1 VSNRGLTL
9 AETLL
14 AVGLAV
20 VLVLLVMALALA
32 ASNANQKGSDSL
44 TANGVLQGKLEEF
57 IYSLPPS
64 TDSFWTQ
71 TSFASPYQQDS
82 QVLSGTQY
90 FRAIYLSD
98 SPAAAGGTKV
108 LTARVSWQGG
118 TQGRMGQGS
127 QTTSVTRLIY
137 AR

>member
-1 VSNRGLTL
+1 M

-14 AVGLAV
+14 AMGLAV
-20 VLVLLVMALALA
+20 VLVLLVMALAIT
-32 ASNANQKGSDSL
+32 ASNANQKGSDTL

-57 IYSLPPS
+57 LYSLPPS
-64 TDSFWTQ
+64 TDGFWSQ
-71 TSFASPYQQDS
+71 SSFASPYEQDS
-82 QVLSGTQY
+82 RVLSGTQY
-90 FRAIYLSD
+90 FRAIYLND
-98 SPAAAGGTKV
+98 SPAAAGGTKL

-118 TQGRMGQGS
+118 TQGRMGQGT